1 MKIVKFSELPI
12 NLQIEYI
19 FDFMNRIHIVSNRLP
34 VSIKVEKDKIELIPS
49 VGGLATGMRSVY
61 KEYNGKWIG
70 WPGLPSDDI
79 DENLSGRIDKEL
91 EKEDCVSVHLSKK
104 EIDLYY
110 DGFSNRTIWPL
121 FHYFAQYIDYDPE
134 LWEAFVS
141 VNQKFADKALETL
154 EEGDTI
160 WIHDYQLLLVPE
172 MIKSKKPGVTVGF
185 FLHIPFPSFEV
196 FRILPWRKE
205 LIQGMLG
212 ADLIGFHTYDYQR
225 HFFSS
230 VRRLM
235 GYEISFNQIH
245 IEDRIIIVDA
255 FPMGI
260 DYDKFK
266 HAATEVFQKPL
277 QEKSELHREL
287 EKYFLLSP
295 DRKLILSID
304 RLDYSKGIPNRL
316 RAFAKFLEEY
326 PEFVGKVT
334 LIMLAVP
341 SRGTVEHYINLK
353 KEVEELVGS
362 VNGQF
367 GNINYTPVWYF
378 YRSMPFESL
387 IELYSSCDVA
397 LVTPVRDGMNL
408 VAKEYVASRT
418 NRTGVIILSEM
429 AGVAK
434 EMGEALI
441 INPNNINEIAESIN
455 QALTMPLDEQRERMI
470 FLQDR
475 IKRYDVFKW
484 SSEFVKS
491 LSKVEEVQNS
501 LHAKRVNAKIMERI
515 RTSYKDS
522 NMRAIFLDYDGTLT
536 GFKKNPNDASPN
548 EELHELLYKLEADQK
563 NVITIISGRDRES
576 LETWFEGH
584 KINLIVEHGV
594 WSRKFGRDWK
604 MLTNATDTWKSS
616 IKPILETF
624 VDRTPGSFIEEKN
637 YSLVWHFRKAEPEQA
652 DLRANELKDELTTM
666 IANHNLEILEG
677 NKVIE
682 VKTGGINK
690 GIAAMQFLKNKPFD
704 FIFAIG
710 DDWTDEYMFRELPE
724 TAHTIKVGLKHT
736 AAKYKV
742 ESVAA
747 VRNFLAQ
754 LVK

>member
-134 LWEAFVS
+134 LWDAFVS

>member
-1 MKIVKFSELPI
+1 
-12 NLQIEYI
+12 
-19 FDFMNRIHIVSNRLP
+19 MNRIHIVSNRLP
-34 VSIKVEKDKIELIPS
+34 FSINVDNEKIDLIPS

-79 DENLSGRIDKEL
+79 DENLSNKIDTEL
-91 EKEDCVSVHLSKK
+91 EKEDCVPVHLTK
-104 EIDLYY
+104 EEVDLYY

-121 FHYFAQYIDYDPE
+121 FHYFAQYIDYDPK
-134 LWEAFVS
+134 LWESFVS
-141 VNQKFADKALETL
+141 VNQKFADKAIETL

-172 MIKSKKPGVTVGF
+172 MIKSKRPGVTVGF

-235 GYEISFNQIH
+235 GYEISFNQIQ

-266 HAATEVFQKPL
+266 NAAIDIVQKPL

-295 DRKLILSID
+295 DRKLVLSID

-316 RAFAKFLEEY
+316 KAFAEFLEKY

-353 KEVEELVGS
+353 SEVDELVGK

-387 IELYSSCDVA
+387 IELYSSCDVC

-418 NRTGVIILSEM
+418 NHTGVIILSEM
-429 AGVAK
+429 AGVVK

-441 INPNNINEIAESIN
+441 INPNNTNEIADSIQ
-455 QALTMPLDEQRERMI
+455 QALTMSLEEQRERMV

-484 SSEFVKS
+484 ASEFVDS
-491 LSKVEEVQNS
+491 LGKVQKIQHS
-501 LHAKRVNAKIMERI
+501 LHAKRVNTHIMEKI
-515 RTSYKDS
+515 QSSYKNS
-522 NMRAIFLDYDGTLT
+522 KMRAIFLDYDGTLT
-536 GFKKNPNDASPN
+536 GFKKKPNDACPDK
-548 EELHELLYKLEADQK
+548 ELHELLYKLEADPK
-563 NVITIISGRDRES
+563 NIITIISGRDRES
-576 LETWFEGH
+576 LENWFEGH
-584 KINLIVEHGV
+584 KINFIVEHGV
-594 WSRKFGRDWK
+594 WSKKFGKEWK

-616 IKPILETF
+616 IQPILESF
-624 VDRTPGSFIEEKN
+624 VDRTPGTFIEEKN

-652 DLRANELKDELTTM
+652 ELRANELKDELRTM

-690 GIAAMQFLKNKPFD
+690 GIAALQFIKNKSFD
-704 FIFAIG
+704 FILAMG

-724 TAHTIKVGLKHT
+724 TAYTIKVGLTHT
-736 AAKYKV
+736 AANYKV
-742 ESVAA
+742 ESVSG
-747 VRNFLAQ
+747 VRTFLAK
-754 LVK
+754 LEE

>member
-1 MKIVKFSELPI
+1 
-12 NLQIEYI
+12 
-19 FDFMNRIHIVSNRLP
+19 MNRIHIVSNRLP
-34 VSIKVEKDKIELIPS
+34 VSINVENDNIELTPS

-70 WPGLPSDDI
+70 WPGLASDDL
-79 DENLSGRIDKEL
+79 DEDLTNRIEDKLVE
-91 EKEDCVSVHLSKK
+91 EDCVSVHLSKE

-110 DGFSNRTIWPL
+110 DGFSNRAIWPL

-134 LWEAFVS
+134 LWDAFVS
-141 VNQKFADKALETL
+141 VNQKFADKALETI

-212 ADLIGFHTYDYQR
+212 ADLIGFHTFDYQR

-245 IEDRIIIVDA
+245 IEDRIIIVDS

-260 DYDKFK
+260 DYNKFRD
-266 HAATEVFQKPL
+266 AATQTFQKPL
-277 QEKSELHREL
+277 QEKSKLHREL
-287 EKYFLLSP
+287 EKYFLVSP

-316 RAFAKFLEEY
+316 RAFSKFLEEY
-326 PEFVGKVT
+326 PEFIGKVT

-353 KEVEELVGS
+353 KEVDELVGN
-362 VNGQF
+362 VNGKF
-367 GNINYTPVWYF
+367 GSINYTPVWYF
-378 YRSMPFESL
+378 YRSLPFENL

-397 LVTPVRDGMNL
+397 VRDGMNL

-429 AGVAK
+429 AGVSK
-434 EMGEALI
+434 EMGEAI
-441 INPNNINEIAESIN
+441 MINPNNIKEIADAIN

-470 FLQDR
+470 YLQDR

-491 LSKVEEVQNS
+491 LAKVEKIQSSFYAKKINS
-501 LHAKRVNAKIMERI
+501 KIMDKLNE
-515 RTSYKDS
+515 TYKS
-522 NMRAIFLDYDGTLT
+522 AEKRSIFLDYDGTLT
-536 GFKKNPNDASPN
+536 GFKKNPNDAKPD
-548 EELHELLYKLEADQK
+548 EELHQILYKLEADPR
-563 NVITIISGRDRES
+563 NIVTIISGRDRES

-594 WSRKFGRDWK
+594 WIKKYQKEWK
-604 MLTNATDTWKSS
+604 MLSNTTDAWKPS
-616 IKPILETF
+616 IRPTLETF

-637 YSLVWHFRKAEPEQA
+637 YSLVWHFRKSEPEQGE
-652 DLRANELKDELTTM
+652 LRANELKDELTTM

-682 VKTGGINK
+682 VKSGGINK
-690 GIAAMQFLKNKPFD
+690 GVASMQFLQNQNFD
-704 FIFAIG
+704 FIIAIG
-710 DDWTDEYMFRELPE
+710 DDWTDEYMFKELPE
-724 TAHTIKVGLKHT
+724 SAHTIKVGLKHT

-742 ESVAA
+742 ESVKS
-747 VRNFLAQ
+747 VRKLLTELAE
-754 LVK
+754 

>member
-1 MKIVKFSELPI
+1 
-12 NLQIEYI
+12 
-19 FDFMNRIHIVSNRLP
+19 MNRIHIVSNRLP
-34 VSIKVEKDKIELIPS
+34 VSINVENDNIELTPS

-70 WPGLPSDDI
+70 WPGLASDDL
-79 DENLSGRIDKEL
+79 DEDLTNRIEDKLVE
-91 EKEDCVSVHLSKK
+91 EDCVSVHLSKE

-110 DGFSNRTIWPL
+110 DGFSNRAIWPL

-134 LWEAFVS
+134 LWDAFVS
-141 VNQKFADKALETL
+141 VNQKFADKALETI

-212 ADLIGFHTYDYQR
+212 ADLIGFHTFDYQR

-245 IEDRIIIVDA
+245 IEDRIIIVDS

-260 DYDKFK
+260 DYNKFRD
-266 HAATEVFQKPL
+266 AATQTFQKPL
-277 QEKSELHREL
+277 QEKSKLHREL
-287 EKYFLLSP
+287 EKYFLVSP

-316 RAFAKFLEEY
+316 RAFSKFLEEY
-326 PEFVGKVT
+326 PEFIGKVT

-353 KEVEELVGS
+353 KEVDELVGN
-362 VNGQF
+362 VNGKF
-367 GNINYTPVWYF
+367 GSINYTPVWYF
-378 YRSMPFESL
+378 YRSLPFENL

-429 AGVAK
+429 AGVSK
-434 EMGEALI
+434 EMGEAI
-441 INPNNINEIAESIN
+441 MINPNNIKEIADAIN

-470 FLQDR
+470 YLQDR

-491 LSKVEEVQNS
+491 LAKVEKIQSSFYAKKINS
-501 LHAKRVNAKIMERI
+501 KIMDKLNE
-515 RTSYKDS
+515 TYKS
-522 NMRAIFLDYDGTLT
+522 AEKRSIFLDYDGTLT
-536 GFKKNPNDASPN
+536 GFKKNPNDAKPD
-548 EELHELLYKLEADQK
+548 EELHQILYKLEADPR
-563 NVITIISGRDRES
+563 NIVTIISGRDRES

-594 WSRKFGRDWK
+594 WIKKYQKEWK
-604 MLTNATDTWKSS
+604 MLSNTTDAWKPS
-616 IKPILETF
+616 IRPTLETF

-637 YSLVWHFRKAEPEQA
+637 YSLVWHFRKSEPEQGE
-652 DLRANELKDELTTM
+652 LRANELKDELTTM

-682 VKTGGINK
+682 VKSGGINK
-690 GIAAMQFLKNKPFD
+690 GVASMQFLQNQNFD
-704 FIFAIG
+704 FIIAIG
-710 DDWTDEYMFRELPE
+710 DDWTDEYMFKELPE
-724 TAHTIKVGLKHT
+724 SAHTIKVGLKHT

-742 ESVAA
+742 ESVKS
-747 VRNFLAQ
+747 VRKLLTELAE
-754 LVK
+754 

>member
-1 MKIVKFSELPI
+1 
-12 NLQIEYI
+12 
-19 FDFMNRIHIVSNRLP
+19 MNRIHIVSNRLP
-34 VSIKVEKDKIELIPS
+34 VSINVENDQIELIPS

-70 WPGLPSDDI
+70 WPGLPSDELD
-79 DENLSGRIDKEL
+79 DDMAERIE
-91 EKEDCVSVHLSKK
+91 EKLIEEDCVSVHLSKE

-121 FHYFAQYIDYDPE
+121 FHYFAQYIDYDPK
-134 LWEAFVS
+134 LWDSFVS
-141 VNQKFADKALETL
+141 VNQKFADKALETI

-205 LIQGMLG
+205 LIKGMLG
-212 ADLIGFHTYDYQR
+212 ADLIGFHTFDYQR

-245 IEDRIIIVDA
+245 IEDRIIIVDS

-260 DYDKFK
+260 DYNKFRD
-266 HAATEVFQKPL
+266 AATQTFQKPL
-277 QEKSELHREL
+277 QEKSKLHREL
-287 EKYFLLSP
+287 EKYFLVSP

-326 PEFVGKVT
+326 PEFIGKVT

-353 KEVEELVGS
+353 KEVDELVGS
-362 VNGQF
+362 VNGKF
-367 GNINYTPVWYF
+367 GSINYTPVWYF
-378 YRSMPFESL
+378 YRSLPFENL

-418 NRTGVIILSEM
+418 NRTGVMILSEM
-429 AGVAK
+429 AGVSK
-434 EMGEALI
+434 EMGEAI
-441 INPNNINEIAESIN
+441 MINPNNIDEIAHAIN

-470 FLQDR
+470 YLQDR

-491 LSKVEEVQNS
+491 LSKVEKIQSSFYAKKINS
-501 LHAKRVNAKIMERI
+501 KIMDKL
-515 RTSYKDS
+515 TSDYNKAEKRS
-522 NMRAIFLDYDGTLT
+522 IFLDYDGTLT
-536 GFKKNPNDASPN
+536 GFKKNPNDAKPD
-548 EELHELLYKLEADQK
+548 EELHNILYKLEADPR
-563 NVITIISGRDRES
+563 NIVTIISGRDRES
-576 LETWFEGH
+576 LETWFDGH

-594 WSRKFGRDWK
+594 WIKKYQKEWK
-604 MLTNATDTWKSS
+604 MLSNTTDTWKPS
-616 IKPILETF
+616 IRPTLETF

-637 YSLVWHFRKAEPEQA
+637 YSLVWHFRKAEPEQGE
-652 DLRANELKDELTTM
+652 LRANELKDELTTM

-682 VKTGGINK
+682 VKSGGINK
-690 GIAAMQFLKNKPFD
+690 GVASMQFLQNQNFD
-704 FIFAIG
+704 FVFAIG

-724 TAHTIKVGLKHT
+724 SSHTIKVGLKHT

-742 ESVAA
+742 ESVKS
-747 VRNFLAQ
+747 VRKLLLA
-754 LVK
+754 LVE

>member
-1 MKIVKFSELPI
+1 
-12 NLQIEYI
+12 
-19 FDFMNRIHIVSNRLP
+19 MNRIHIVSNRLP
-34 VSIKVEKDKIELIPS
+34 VSINVENDQIDLIPS

-70 WPGLPSDDI
+70 WPGLPSDDLDNDLKNRIEDKLI
-79 DENLSGRIDKEL
+79 D
-91 EKEDCVSVHLSKK
+91 EDCVSVHLSKE

-110 DGFSNRTIWPL
+110 DGFSNRAIWPL

-134 LWEAFVS
+134 LWDAFVK
-141 VNQKFADKALETL
+141 VNQKFADKALETI

-205 LIQGMLG
+205 LINGMLG
-212 ADLIGFHTYDYQR
+212 ADLIGFHTFDYQR
-225 HFFSS
+225 HFCSS

-235 GYEISFNQIH
+235 GYEISFNEIH

-260 DYDKFK
+260 DYDKFRE
-266 HAATEVFQKPL
+266 AATQTFQKPL
-277 QEKSELHREL
+277 QEKSKLHREL
-287 EKYFLLSP
+287 EKYFLVSP
-295 DRKLILSID
+295 NRKLILSID

-316 RAFAKFLEEY
+316 QAFAKFLEEY
-326 PEFVGKVT
+326 PEFIGKVT

-353 KEVEELVGS
+353 KEVDELVGN
-362 VNGQF
+362 VNGRF
-367 GNINYTPVWYF
+367 GSINYTPVWYF
-378 YRSMPFESL
+378 YRSLPFENL

-418 NRTGVIILSEM
+418 NRTGVMILSEM
-429 AGVAK
+429 AGVSK
-434 EMGEALI
+434 EMGEALM
-441 INPNNINEIAESIN
+441 INPNNIGEIAKSIH

-491 LSKVEEVQNS
+491 LKKVESIQQSFYAKKINS
-501 LHAKRVNAKIMERI
+501 KISEAIKEDYNSSKKR
-515 RTSYKDS
+515 S
-522 NMRAIFLDYDGTLT
+522 IFLDYDGTLT
-536 GFKKNPNDASPN
+536 GFKKNPNDAKPD
-548 EELHELLYKLEADQK
+548 EELHNILYKLEEDPK
-563 NVITIISGRDRES
+563 NIITIISGRDRES
-576 LETWFEGH
+576 LENWFEGH

-594 WSRKFGRDWK
+594 WIKKYGKDWK
-604 MLTNATDTWKSS
+604 MLANTNDAWKPS
-616 IKPILETF
+616 IRPSLEIF

-637 YSLVWHFRKAEPEQA
+637 YSLVWHYRKSEPEQGE
-652 DLRANELKDELTTM
+652 LRANELKDELTTM

-682 VKTGGINK
+682 VKSGGINK
-690 GIAAMQFLKNKPFD
+690 GMAALQFLQNQNFD
-704 FIFAIG
+704 FIIAMG

-724 TAHTIKVGLKHT
+724 SANTIKVGLKHT

-742 ESVAA
+742 DSVKT
-747 VRNFLAQ
+747 VRSFLTD
-754 LVK
+754 LIK

>member
-1 MKIVKFSELPI
+1 
-12 NLQIEYI
+12 
-19 FDFMNRIHIVSNRLP
+19 MNRIHIVSNRLP
-34 VSIKVEKDKIELIPS
+34 VSINVENEQIKLTPS
-49 VGGLATGMRSVY
+49 VGGLATGLRSVY

-70 WPGLPSDDI
+70 WPGLPSDDL
-79 DENLSGRIDKEL
+79 DEDLKDKIEEKL
-91 EKEDCVSVHLSKK
+91 EDESCISVHLSKE

-134 LWEAFVS
+134 LWDAFVN

-205 LIQGMLG
+205 LIKGMLG
-212 ADLIGFHTYDYQR
+212 ADLIGFHTFDYQR

-235 GYEISFNQIH
+235 GYEISFNEIH
-245 IEDRIIIVDA
+245 IEDRIIIVDS

-260 DYDKFK
+260 DYDKFRD
-266 HAATEVFQKPL
+266 AALQTFQKPL
-277 QEKSELHREL
+277 QEKSALHREL
-287 EKYFLLSP
+287 EKYFLVSP
-295 DRKLILSID
+295 NRKLVLSID

-326 PEFVGKVT
+326 PQYIGKVT

-353 KEVEELVGS
+353 KEVDELVGN

-367 GNINYTPVWYF
+367 GSINYTPVWYF
-378 YRSMPFESL
+378 YRSLPFESL

-408 VAKEYVASRT
+408 VAKEYVACRT
-418 NRTGVIILSEM
+418 NRTGVMILSEM
-429 AGVAK
+429 AGVSK

-441 INPNNINEIAESIN
+441 INPNNSSEIANSIH
-455 QALTMPLDEQRERMI
+455 QALSMPLDEQRERMI

-484 SSEFVKS
+484 ANEFVKS
-491 LSKVEEVQNS
+491 LKKVEKIQS
-501 LHAKRVNAKIMERI
+501 SIYAKKINTDIKNTLLENYNKSEKR
-515 RTSYKDS
+515 S
-522 NMRAIFLDYDGTLT
+522 IFLDYDGTLT
-536 GFKKNPNDASPN
+536 GFKKNPNDAKPD
-548 EELHELLYKLEADQK
+548 EELHATLRKLEADPQ
-563 NVITIISGRDRES
+563 NVITIISGRDRDS
-576 LETWFEGH
+576 LESWFEGH

-594 WSRKFGRDWK
+594 WIKKYEKDWR
-604 MLTNATDTWKSS
+604 MLTTVTDTWKPS
-616 IKPILETF
+616 IRPILETF

-637 YSLVWHFRKAEPEQA
+637 YSLVWHFRKAEPEQGE
-652 DLRANELKDELTTM
+652 LRANELKDELTTM

-682 VKTGGINK
+682 VKSGGINK
-690 GIAAMQFLKNKPFD
+690 GVAANQFLKNQQFD
-704 FIFAIG
+704 FILAIG

-724 TAHTIKVGLKHT
+724 SSTTIKVGLKHT
-736 AAKYKV
+736 AAKYKL
-742 ESVAA
+742 ESVKA
-747 VRNFLAQ
+747 VRELLNDLTQ
-754 LVK
+754 

>member
-1 MKIVKFSELPI
+1 
-12 NLQIEYI
+12 
-19 FDFMNRIHIVSNRLP
+19 MNRIHIVSNRLP
-34 VSIKVEKDKIELIPS
+34 VSINVENDNIELIPS

-61 KEYNGKWIG
+61 KEFNGKWIG
-70 WPGLPSDDI
+70 WPGLASDDLDKDLSNRIEEKLI
-79 DENLSGRIDKEL
+79 D
-91 EKEDCVSVHLSKK
+91 EDCVSVHLSKK

-134 LWEAFVS
+134 LWDSYVS
-141 VNQKFADKALETL
+141 VNQKFADKALETI

-212 ADLIGFHTYDYQR
+212 ADLIGFHTFDYQR

-245 IEDRIIIVDA
+245 IENRIIIVDS

-260 DYDKFK
+260 DYNKFRD
-266 HAATEVFQKPL
+266 AATQTFQKPL
-277 QEKSELHREL
+277 QEKSKLHREL
-287 EKYFLLSP
+287 EKYFLVSP

-316 RAFAKFLEEY
+316 RAFSRFLEKY
-326 PEFVGKVT
+326 PEFIGKVT

-353 KEVEELVGS
+353 KEVDELVGN
-362 VNGQF
+362 VNGKF
-367 GNINYTPVWYF
+367 GSINYTPVWYF
-378 YRSMPFESL
+378 YRSLPFENL

-429 AGVAK
+429 AGVSK
-434 EMGEALI
+434 EMGEAI
-441 INPNNINEIAESIN
+441 MINPNNINEIADAIN

-470 FLQDR
+470 YLQDR

-491 LSKVEEVQNS
+491 LAKVEKIQSSFYAKKINS
-501 LHAKRVNAKIMERI
+501 KIMDKLNETYRSAKK
-515 RTSYKDS
+515 RS
-522 NMRAIFLDYDGTLT
+522 IFLDYDGTLT
-536 GFKKNPNDASPN
+536 GFKKNPNDAKPD
-548 EELHELLYKLEADQK
+548 EELHEILYKLEADPK
-563 NVITIISGRDRES
+563 NVVTIISGRDRES

-584 KINLIVEHGV
+584 KLNLIVEHGV
-594 WSRKFGRDWK
+594 WIKKYQKEWK
-604 MLTNATDTWKSS
+604 MLSNTTDAWKPS
-616 IKPILETF
+616 IRPTLETF

-637 YSLVWHFRKAEPEQA
+637 YSLVWHFRKAEPEQGE
-652 DLRANELKDELTTM
+652 LRANELKDELTTI

-682 VKTGGINK
+682 VKSGGINK
-690 GIAAMQFLKNKPFD
+690 GVAAMQFLQNQNFD
-704 FIFAIG
+704 FIFAVG

-724 TAHTIKVGLKHT
+724 SAHTIKVGLKHT

-742 ESVAA
+742 ESVNS
-747 VRNFLAQ
+747 VRKLLSELAE
-754 LVK
+754 

>member
-1 MKIVKFSELPI
+1 
-12 NLQIEYI
+12 
-19 FDFMNRIHIVSNRLP
+19 MNRIHIVSNRLP
-34 VSIKVEKDKIELIPS
+34 VNINIENDIIELIPS

-70 WPGLPSDDI
+70 WPGLPSDDL
-79 DENLSGRIDKEL
+79 DEELTGRIEQKLIE
-91 EKEDCVSVHLSKK
+91 EDCVPVHLSKQ

-121 FHYFAQYIDYDPE
+121 FHYFAQFIDYDHE
-134 LWEAFVS
+134 LWDAFVS

-172 MIKSKKPGVTVGF
+172 MIKSKKPDVTVGF

-212 ADLIGFHTYDYQR
+212 ADLIGFHTFDYQR
-225 HFFSS
+225 HFCSS

-245 IEDRIIIVDA
+245 IEDRIILVDS

-260 DYDKFK
+260 DYNKFRD
-266 HAATEVFQKPL
+266 ASTQIFQRPL

-287 EKYFLLSP
+287 EKYFLISP
-295 DRKLILSID
+295 NRKLILSID
-304 RLDYSKGIPNRL
+304 RMDYSKGIPNRL
-316 RAFAKFLEEY
+316 RAFSRFLEDY
-326 PEFVGKVT
+326 PEFIGKVT

-341 SRGTVEHYINLK
+341 SRGTVEQYINLK
-353 KEVEELVGS
+353 REVDELVGT
-362 VNGQF
+362 VNGKF
-367 GNINYTPVWYF
+367 GSINYTPVWYF
-378 YRSMPFESL
+378 YRSLPFENL

-418 NRTGVIILSEM
+418 NSTGVIILSEM

-434 EMGEALI
+434 EMGEAII
-441 INPNNINEIAESIN
+441 INPNNTKEIADAIN
-455 QALTMPLDEQRERMI
+455 QALIMPLDEQRERMS

-491 LSKVEEVQNS
+491 LKKVEKIQNS
-501 LHAKRVNAKIMERI
+501 FYAKKINSKIMDKL
-515 RTSYKDS
+515 TAKYKS
-522 NMRAIFLDYDGTLT
+522 AEKRSIFLDYDGTLA
-536 GFKKNPNDASPN
+536 GFKTNPNDAKPN
-548 EELHELLYKLEADQK
+548 AELHEILYKLEEDPR
-563 NVITIISGRDRES
+563 NVITIISGRDRDS
-576 LETWFEGH
+576 LEKWFEGH

-594 WSRKFGRDWK
+594 WLRKYQKEWK
-604 MLTNATDTWKSS
+604 MLSNASDVWKPN
-616 IKPILETF
+616 IRPTLETF
-624 VDRTPGSFIEEKN
+624 VDQTPGSFIEEKN
-637 YSLVWHFRKAEPEQA
+637 YSLVWHFRKAEPEQGE
-652 DLRANELKDELTTM
+652 LRANELRDELTTM

-682 VKTGGINK
+682 VKSGGINK
-690 GIAAMQFLKNKPFD
+690 GIAAMQFLKNQNFD
-704 FIFAIG
+704 FILAIG

-724 TAHTIKVGLKHT
+724 SAHTIKVGLKNT

-742 ESVAA
+742 ESVAS
-747 VRNFLAQ
+747 VRKL
-754 LVK
+754 LLDLTK

>member
-1 MKIVKFSELPI
+1 
-12 NLQIEYI
+12 
-19 FDFMNRIHIVSNRLP
+19 MNRTHIVSNRLP
-34 VSIKVEKDKIELIPS
+34 VSINLNDDQIELIPS

-61 KEYNGKWIG
+61 KAYKGKWIG

-79 DENLSGRIDKEL
+79 DQKLSIRIDKAL
-91 EKEDCVSVHLSKK
+91 QKEDCVSVHLSKE

-172 MIKSKKPGVTVGF
+172 MIKSKKPSVTVGF

-235 GYEISFNQIH
+235 GYDISFNQIQ
-245 IEDRIIIVDA
+245 IEDRIVIVDA

-260 DYDKFK
+260 DYNKFK
-266 HAATEVFQKPL
+266 NAATQIFQKPL
-277 QEKSELHREL
+277 QEKSDLHREL

-353 KEVEELVGS
+353 SEVEELVGT

-378 YRSMPFESL
+378 YRSMPFDNL
-387 IELYSSCDVA
+387 IELYSSCDVC

-418 NRTGVIILSEM
+418 NRTGIIILSEM

-441 INPNNINEIAESIN
+441 INPNDIKEIADSIN

-491 LSKVEEVQNS
+491 LSKVEEIQNS
-501 LHAKRVNAKIMERI
+501 MHAKRVNVIIMDKIRSDYQNSK
-515 RTSYKDS
+515 R
-522 NMRAIFLDYDGTLT
+522 RAIFLDYDGTLT
-536 GFKKNPNDASPN
+536 GFKKNPNDAKPN
-548 EELHELLYKLEADQK
+548 EELHQLLYKLEEDPR
-563 NVITIISGRDRES
+563 NVITIISGRDRAS

-594 WSRKFGRDWK
+594 WSKKVNREWK
-604 MLTNATDTWKSS
+604 MLSNATDTWKSS
-616 IKPILETF
+616 IQPILETF
-624 VDRTPGSFIEEKN
+624 VDRTPGTFIEEKN

-690 GIAAMQFLKNKPFD
+690 GIAALQFLKNKDFD

-724 TAHTIKVGLKHT
+724 SAHTIKVGLNHT

-742 ESVAA
+742 ESVSA
-747 VRNFLAQ
+747 VRNFLAE
-754 LVK
+754 LTK

>member
-1 MKIVKFSELPI
+1 
-12 NLQIEYI
+12 
-19 FDFMNRIHIVSNRLP
+19 MNRIHIVSNRLP
-34 VSIKVEKDKIELIPS
+34 FSINVENDNIELIPS

-70 WPGLPSDDI
+70 WPGLPSDDLDDQLTAKI
-79 DENLSGRIDKEL
+79 EEEL
-91 EKEDCVSVHLSKK
+91 IKEDCISVHLSKQ

-121 FHYFAQYIDYDPE
+121 FHYFAQYIDYDHE
-134 LWEAFVS
+134 LWDAFVS
-141 VNQKFADKALETL
+141 VNQKFADKALETI

-172 MIKSKKPGVTVGF
+172 MIKSKKPGVTIGF

-205 LIQGMLG
+205 LIQGILG
-212 ADLIGFHTYDYQR
+212 ADLIGFHTFDYQR
-225 HFFSS
+225 HFCSS

-245 IEDRIIIVDA
+245 IEDRIILVDS

-260 DYDKFK
+260 DYDKFRD
-266 HAATEVFQKPL
+266 AATQTFQKPL
-277 QEKSELHREL
+277 QEKSKLHREL
-287 EKYFLLSP
+287 EKYFLVSP
-295 DRKLILSID
+295 ERKLILSID
-304 RLDYSKGIPNRL
+304 RMDYSKGIPNRL
-316 RAFAKFLEEY
+316 RAFSKFLEDY
-326 PEFVGKVT
+326 PEFIGKVT

-353 KEVEELVGS
+353 REVDELVGT
-362 VNGQF
+362 VNGKF
-367 GNINYTPVWYF
+367 GSINYTPVWYF
-378 YRSMPFESL
+378 YRSLPFENL

-441 INPNNINEIAESIN
+441 INPNNINEIASAIN
-455 QALTMPLDEQRERMI
+455 QALIMPLDEQRERMI

-491 LSKVEEVQNS
+491 LAKVEKIQNS
-501 LHAKRVNAKIMERI
+501 FYAKKINSKIMENL
-515 RTSYKDS
+515 SSKYHS
-522 NMRAIFLDYDGTLT
+522 SESRAIFLDYDGTLT
-536 GFKKNPNDASPN
+536 GFRSNPNDAKPD
-548 EELHELLYKLEADQK
+548 EELHKILFKLEEDPR
-563 NVITIISGRDRES
+563 NVITIISGRDRVS
-576 LETWFEGH
+576 LEKWFDGH

-594 WSRKFGRDWK
+594 WLRKNQKEWK
-604 MLTNATDTWKSS
+604 MLSNASDIWKPN
-616 IKPILETF
+616 IRPTLETF
-624 VDRTPGSFIEEKN
+624 VDQTPGSFIEEKN
-637 YSLVWHFRKAEPEQA
+637 YSLVWHFRKAEPEQGE
-652 DLRANELKDELTTM
+652 LRANELRDELTTM

-682 VKTGGINK
+682 VKSGGINK
-690 GIAAMQFLKNKPFD
+690 GIAAMQFLKNQDFD
-704 FIFAIG
+704 FVMAIG

-724 TAHTIKVGLKHT
+724 STHTIKVGLKNT

-742 ESVAA
+742 ESVAS
-747 VRNFLAQ
+747 VRKLLSEFI
-754 LVK
+754 K

>member
-1 MKIVKFSELPI
+1 
-12 NLQIEYI
+12 
-19 FDFMNRIHIVSNRLP
+19 MNRIHIISNRLP
-34 VSIKVEKDKIELIPS
+34 ISVNLENDHIKLIPS

-61 KEYNGKWIG
+61 KAYHGKWIG
-70 WPGLPSDDI
+70 WPGLPSDDLN
-79 DENLSGRIDKEL
+79 DDLVDRI
-91 EKEDCVSVHLSKK
+91 EKKLIEEDCVSVHLSEK
-104 EIDLYY
+104 EIELYY
-110 DGFSNRTIWPL
+110 DGFSNRAIWPL

-134 LWEAFVS
+134 FWDAFVS
-141 VNQKFADKALETL
+141 VNQKFADKALETI

-160 WIHDYQLLLVPE
+160 WVHDYQLLLVPE

-185 FLHIPFPSFEV
+185 FLHIPFPSYEI
-196 FRILPWRKE
+196 FRIIPWRKE

-212 ADLIGFHTYDYQR
+212 ADLIGFHTFDYQR

-245 IEDRIIIVDA
+245 IEDRIIIADA

-260 DYDKFK
+260 DYDKFRN
-266 HAATEVFQKPL
+266 AAIQTFQKLP
-277 QEKSELHREL
+277 QEKSKLHREL
-287 EKYFLLSP
+287 DKYFLLSP

-304 RLDYSKGIPNRL
+304 RMDYSKGIPNRL
-316 RAFAKFLEEY
+316 QAFSRFLEMY
-326 PEFVGKVT
+326 PEFIGKVT
-334 LIMLAVP
+334 LIMLTVP

-353 KEVEELVGS
+353 REVDELVGN
-362 VNGQF
+362 VNGKF
-367 GNINYTPVWYF
+367 GSIDYTPVWYF
-378 YRSMPFESL
+378 YRSLPFENL
-387 IELYSSCDVA
+387 IELYSSCDVT

-418 NRTGVIILSEM
+418 NRSGVIILSEM

-441 INPNNINEIAESIN
+441 INPNNINEIADSIQ

-470 FLQDR
+470 SLQDR

-491 LSKVEEVQNS
+491 LSKVEKIQQS
-501 LHAKRVNAKIMERI
+501 FYAKKINTKIMDTI
-515 RTSYKDS
+515 RSHYQSSEK
-522 NMRAIFLDYDGTLT
+522 RAIFLDYDGTLT
-536 GFKKNPNDASPN
+536 EFKNNPSDAKPN
-548 EELHELLYKLEADQK
+548 EELHRLLYKLEEDPR

-576 LETWFEGH
+576 LETWFMGH

-594 WSRKFGRDWK
+594 WIKKYQKKWK
-604 MLTNATDTWKSS
+604 MIANATDTWKPS
-616 IKPILETF
+616 IRPILESF
-624 VDRTPGSFIEEKN
+624 VDQTPGSFIEEKN
-637 YSLVWHFRKAEPEQA
+637 YSLVWHFRKAEPEQG

-690 GIAAMQFLKNKPFD
+690 GVATMQFLQNKNFD
-704 FIFAIG
+704 FILAIG

-724 TAHTIKVGLKHT
+724 SAHTIKVGLKHT

-742 ESVAA
+742 ESVFA
-747 VRNFLAQ
+747 VRTL
-754 LVK
+754 LVELIK